1 MDPVQQVKRKL
12 EMAKLLLIESL
23 SLAEDNDLKVNL
35 EDMLNFMDPEN
46 NTDMDIDTYY
56 WVRSDRDC

>member
-1 MDPVQQVKRKL
+1 MDPLQQVKRKL